1 VVVIVVINIYIE
13 LRAKIYCKTISVHM
27 LAYQNRI
34 KIHYL
39 SDLKRPGKKQCH
51 IYEEGLRW
59 FEAVGIDMAAWDF
72 TVLGI

>member
-1 VVVIVVINIYIE
+1 VVIIVVFNICIE

-39 SDLKRPGKKQCH
+39 SNLKRPGKNSI
-51 IYEEGLRW
+51 IYMKKVLTGLRLLQLIW
-59 FEAVGIDMAAWDF
+59 LF
-72 TVLGI
+72 

>member
-39 SDLKRPGKKQCH
+39 SDLKRPGKNSV
-51 IYEEGLRW
+51 IYMKKVFAGLRLLELIW
-59 FEAVGIDMAAWDF
+59 LHGTSLF
-72 TVLGI
+72 